1 MKTNFLWAPTA
12 CLFLTLNTG
21 WAFAECPPAGQ
32 VADVEKW
39 LPDTP
44 EPKFDHTPPP
54 HPEPDCPFYMDAWHN
69 FLFDTKPDQNGKA
82 AFLSWR
88 SIETLFDSHVEAS
101 QMLSLAPRSIEL
113 PNDAFQ
119 EGVVASLAKLSG
131 NGVVLDGGIEQA
143 GNAAILFDQQGYPVY
158 YGIHVNDAFAKFLK
172 DNNITDKQSIEGA
185 DKNLAFTDGVV
196 ELKSAWRVLSYPSDF
211 DTFIQTDAEVPTLR
225 VIDDKIQIDK
235 SAPPRK
241 VKLGLLALH
250 VVFVLKGHPE
260 FIWSTF
266 EHTDLSGA
274 TDLGPSSAVNPDANG
289 SGPPGSISPFDY
301 LLYHGGDIGTV
312 ANEAPGFSEQA
323 AAFNESTQRL
333 DKGSSTPRSVY
344 RAYPA
349 AKATTIDLD
358 EDVIDLNTFLFERFQ
373 KGALPETD
381 KRRFYRLVGAT
392 WLDKPAE
399 TFEVGKSFFNAPGES
414 SDDGPVA
421 GEDALSSLAME
432 SFTQVLAPNCFSCH
446 DTKKVTTPKGVKVLD
461 PKLLNVSH
469 ALSKYVSEH

>member
-1 MKTNFLWAPTA
+1 MKANFLGATAA
-12 CLFLTLNTG
+12 CLFAALNSG
-21 WAFAECPPAGQ
+21 WALAECPPTDQ

-44 EPKFDHTPPP
+44 EPKFDETPPP
-54 HPEPDCPFYMDAWHN
+54 HPEPDCPFYLAAWQN
-69 FLFDTKPDQNGKA
+69 FLFDTKSDPNGKA

-88 SIETLFDSHVEAS
+88 SIETLFDINVKAS
-101 QMLSLAPRSIEL
+101 QILSLAPRSIEL
-113 PNDAFQ
+113 PNDASQ
-119 EGVVASLAKLSG
+119 EGVVASLVSLSG
-131 NGVVLDGGIEQA
+131 NGLVLDGGIEQA

-172 DNNITDKQSIEGA
+172 DNNINNKEAIESA
-185 DKNLAFTDGVV
+185 DQNIAFTEGVV
-196 ELKSAWRVLSYPSDF
+196 ELKSAWRVLTKPSDF
-211 DTFIQTDAEVPTLR
+211 DTFIQADAEVPTLR

-235 SAPPRK
+235 SAPSRK

-266 EHTDLSGA
+266 EHTDLSGE

-358 EDVIDLNTFLFERFQ
+358 QDVIDLNTFLFKRFQ
-373 KGALPETD
+373 NGVLPETD

-392 WLDKPAE
+392 WLDKPAK
-399 TFEVGKSFFNAPGES
+399 TFELEKSFVNAPGES

-432 SFTQVLAPNCFSCH
+432 SFTQGIAPNCFSCH
-446 DTKKVTTPKGVKVLD
+446 DTKKVTTKRVKLLD